1 MSFLNPL
8 FLIALLTVAV
18 PLLIYLLNLRKPKK
32 IRFSTLAFFD
42 SLKTTALKRIRI
54 KRWLLLAIRML
65 AIIALVIAASRPFL
79 PSGFGW
85 ASESESKAIAVLI
98 DNSPAM
104 SQIDREGPYIEQ
116 AKVLAA
122 EIVDMTD
129 SEDRLII
136 EATHGESLNTPFLS
150 KGAAMNN
157 ISAIAPRSK
166 GSYTGD
172 RLKRLEERL
181 NGARE
186 PNKIIYFIT
195 DAREVQMRSVEEL
208 FAEPSPL
215 NLQILTIGEAVPAN
229 TGFENVDIRFSGV
242 GRGSDVQILALLANY
257 GGQAVSNQFL
267 SFIVEDELIS
277 QQPFELEPGE
287 TEEFLFNLPETGK
300 MNVAV
305 ELLIEGDELTYDNR
319 YYAAVQL
326 PETKRILVIEERASG
341 RVFNSYLKPL
351 FDIASNESESFEI
364 EFLDIQNLEVK
375 SVYSYDAVVLDGIR
389 NIPDYL
395 SEVLIDHV
403 QSGTGLLFM
412 PAAGGDMSS
421 YNRLLS
427 FAGARHYTGVNGSY
441 GSFETIGRM
450 AAPSEGHPVLET
462 IFEIGE
468 DESIRLNSP
477 ELFYYYQIEA
487 SSERTSF
494 PILNSRTGSSLLQE
508 VQVGSGRFIY
518 SAIGSDPGWSNFPI
532 KPFFAPLFFRTMEY
546 LVQGE
551 RAAINQHKLGEPFQ
565 TLLNR
570 KASIV
575 ELIKDGDII
584 IPQTRQTFQ
593 GMEVSYSAEE
603 WGTGWLTISTDGAV
617 VLYSVNLDAMES
629 NLNTFNVSE
638 IEKMFINYFSSVN
651 VIRVGSNRAEELNR
665 LQMTSFG
672 REIWFWFIIAA
683 IILLLS
689 ESLISKIYKAETIS

>member
-104 SQIDREGPYIEQ
+104 SQIDREGPYIDQ
-116 AKVLAA
+116 AKTVAA
-122 EIVDMTD
+122 EIADMAD
-129 SEDRLII
+129 SDDRLIVDV
-136 EATHGESLNTPFLS
+136 THGESLNTPFLS
-150 KGAAMNN
+150 KGGALNS
-157 ISAIAPRSK
+157 ISDISPLRK
-166 GSYTGD
+166 GSYAGN
-172 RLKRLEERL
+172 RLARLEERV
-181 NGARE
+181 NDAPE

-195 DAREVQMRSVEEL
+195 DAREAQMRSVQEL
-208 FAEPSPL
+208 FAEPSSV
-215 NLQILTIGEAVPAN
+215 NLQILKIGEAVPSN
-229 TGFENVDIRFSGV
+229 TGFENVDIMFSGV
-242 GRGSDVQILALLANY
+242 GRGSEIQIRALLANY
-257 GGQAVSNQFL
+257 GGQTASNQFL

-277 QQPFELEPGE
+277 QQPLELEPGE
-287 TEEFLFNLPETGK
+287 TEEFMFNLPETGK
-300 MNVAV
+300 KNVAV

-319 YYAAVQL
+319 YRAAVQL
-326 PETKRILVIEERASG
+326 PETRRILVIEERASG
-341 RVFNSYLKPL
+341 RVYNSYLKPL

-364 EFLDIQNLEVK
+364 EFADIQNFEVQ
-375 SVYSYDAVVLDGIR
+375 SVYNYDAVVLDGIR

-395 SEVLIDHV
+395 TEILIDHV

-412 PAAGGDMSS
+412 PAAEGSMSS

-427 FAGARHYTGVNGSY
+427 FAGAGIYSDVNGSY
-441 GSFETIGRM
+441 GSFETIDRM
-450 AAPSEGHPVLET
+450 AEPSEGHPILET

-477 ELFYYYQIEA
+477 ELFYYYRIEP
-487 SSERTSF
+487 SSERTTF
-494 PILNSRTGSSLLQE
+494 PILSSRTGSSLLQE

-518 SAIGSDPGWSNFPI
+518 SAIGSDPGWTNFPI

-551 RAAINQHKLGEPFQ
+551 HPVINQHRLGVPFQ
-565 TLLNR
+565 TVLKR
-570 KASIV
+570 EASNV
-575 ELIKDGDII
+575 ELSKDGDLI
-584 IPQTRQTFQ
+584 IPQTRRTFQ
-593 GMEVSYSAEE
+593 GVEVSYGAEE
-603 WGTGWLTISTDGAV
+603 WSVGWLTISADDTE

-629 NLNTFNVSE
+629 NLSTLNESE
-638 IEKMFINYFSSVN
+638 IEQIFLNYFSNVN
-651 VIRVGSNRAEELNR
+651 VVRVGAERAEELSR